1 MAQDKPAQKM
11 RGKVQHQ
18 ATGGWT
24 TDGPPHS
31 KEKKNPRCISR
42 SFKTV
47 HRNKLHQYVAGNIT
61 RSRRSRKVRADSQC
75 LVFWRWARAQ
85 DNHSPRWRCN
95 HLKTAGHAQESRRK
109 AGRRINHRERQQYQ
123 ATGHAGQRCHGKLAK
138 EDPLT
143 QRSQYQRLGAQKRQ
157 QDKNHACKDHETQHP
172 TPDLA
177 HVSHHEEKIKR
188 KIHAY
193 EDHQEGTQ
201 GSKPRWQYFKKRQ
214 STNKE
219 QK

>member
-1 MAQDKPAQKM
+1 M
-11 RGKVQHQ
+11 
-18 ATGGWT
+18 
-24 TDGPPHS
+24 
-31 KEKKNPRCISR
+31 
-42 SFKTV
+42 
-47 HRNKLHQYVAGNIT
+47 AGNMT
-61 RSRRSRKVRADSQC
+61 RSRRSRKSSSGFPMPLFLTMSTRARQP
-75 LVFWRWARAQ
+75 Q
-85 DNHSPRWRCN
+85 SP
-95 HLKTAGHAQESRRK
+95 LKMQPFKKAGHAQESRRK

-138 EDPLT
+138 KDPLT

-177 HVSHHEEKIKR
+177 HVSHHEEKKKR
-188 KIHAY
+188 KIYAY